1 MQIFNTFRINAS
13 ALTAER
19 FRMDVIASNLANAE
33 VTRSGNG
40 GPYLRREVIFEPGED
55 GGVRVSKIIE
65 DRSTPTRKV
74 FQPDHPDADENG
86 LVEYPNVVV
95 VNEIVDLMAALRA
108 YEANVTAINVSKEM
122 AKSALNI
129 GG

>member
-40 GPYLRREVIFEPGED
+40 GPYLRREVIFEPDGE
-55 GGVRVSKIIE
+55 GGVRVSRVIE